1 MDIWGISTFGL
12 EGYARLPVASSWKKR
27 EEIRVSRDGSKL
39 RYQLFRGDPSW
50 NDIQQGALGDCYFL
64 SALAVVA
71 TRQDILNKIF
81 VSKETNSIG
90 AYQVRLC
97 KDGSWKII
105 TVDSLFLSP
114 GEARLLT
121 LRVPATNSGQLY
133 SRKHLQRYMVH
144 TLL

>member
-1 MDIWGISTFGL
+1 MDIGEQTHSGSR
-12 EGYARLPVASSWKKR
+12 RLRKAPVASSWKR
-27 EEIRVSRDGSKL
+27 GEEIRVSRDGSKL
-39 RYQLFRGDPSW
+39 RYQLFRGDPSAD
-50 NDIQQGALGDCYFL
+50 DIQQGALGDCYFL

-105 TVDSLFLSP
+105 TVDTLFP
-114 GEARLLT
+114 VTRGGARAYASGPQPT
-121 LRVPATNSGQLY
+121 LAAV
-133 SRKHLQRYMVH
+133 
-144 TLL
+144 